1 MSHAD
6 LTNPIFTDETAAR
19 EYLEAN
25 RWPNGP
31 VCPHCGTVD
40 DIRKMEGKA
49 HRPGLYLCNGC
60 RGQFTVTV
68 GTLYE
73 RSHIPLH
80 KWLLATHLLSCS
92 KKGISGHQLHR
103 MLGITYKSAWFMAHR
118 IREGLAPS
126 KGEPPLG
133 GEGKT
138 VEADETYIGRK
149 RGTKVRSGVGHKH
162 AVVSLVERGGR
173 ARSFK
178 VDRATPHVIR
188 RIVAENASPKSAL
201 MTDDAI
207 AYKSVGKTFASHEA
221 VNHTESEYV
230 RGSASTN
237 TVEGFY
243 SIFKRGMKGVYQH
256 CDEKHLQRYLNEFD
270 FRYSNRTAVGCSD
283 RERTDL
289 ALKGI
294 EGKRLTYR
302 RTNGRTQ
309 APSLG

>member
-1 MSHAD
+1 
-6 LTNPIFTDETAAR
+6 
-19 EYLEAN
+19 
-25 RWPNGP
+25 
-31 VCPHCGTVD
+31 
-40 DIRKMEGKA
+40 
-49 HRPGLYLCNGC
+49 
-60 RGQFTVTV
+60 V

-80 KWLLATHLLSCS
+80 KWLLATHLLTAS
-92 KKGISGHQLHR
+92 KKGISAHQLHR
-103 MLGITYKSAWFMAHR
+103 MLGITYKSAWFMCHR
-118 IREGLAPS
+118 IRESMAPA

-133 GEGKT
+133 GEGKV

-201 MTDDAI
+201 MSDDAI
-207 AYKSVGKTFASHEA
+207 AYKSVGKTFASHES
-221 VNHTESEYV
+221 VNHTEGEYV
-230 RGSASTN
+230 RGAASTN

-270 FRYSNRTAVGCSD
+270 FRYSNRAAVGCTD
-283 RERTDL
+283 TERATK

-302 RTNGRTQ
+302 RIDGRPST
-309 APSLG
+309 ASLG